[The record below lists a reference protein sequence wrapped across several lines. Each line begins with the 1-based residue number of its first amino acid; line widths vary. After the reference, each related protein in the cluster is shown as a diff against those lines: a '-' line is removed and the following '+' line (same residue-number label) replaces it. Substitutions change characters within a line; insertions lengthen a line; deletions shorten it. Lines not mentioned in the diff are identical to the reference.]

1 MKQALKLT
9 AFIALIFFSFQT
21 LQAQNWQYG
30 VKVDLNYATVQ
41 GNGLKNKLTLGY
53 GGGIWANYAITKK
66 IRFQPELSLA
76 QYNYTKSGDFDKY
89 YKNDVGRVGANEK
102 IRLANINMPLLLR
115 YDIIPW
121 VSVLAGPQIGV
132 AVFKDENLRKDGVSG
147 FKSTDIGI
155 VGGVQANLGSV
166 GIFGRFTQGLSDI
179 NNVSTKYKWN
189 SQRVEF
195 GLLLRV
201 K

>member
-53 GGGIWANYAITKK
+53 GGGIWANYAIK

-76 QYNYTKSGDFDKY
+76 QYNYTKSGDL
-89 YKNDVGRVGANEK
+89 
-102 IRLANINMPLLLR
+102 INI
-115 YDIIPW
+115 I
-121 VSVLAGPQIGV
+121 
-132 AVFKDENLRKDGVSG
+132 E
-147 FKSTDIGI
+147 
-155 VGGVQANLGSV
+155 
-166 GIFGRFTQGLSDI
+166 
-179 NNVSTKYKWN
+179 
-189 SQRVEF
+189 
-195 GLLLRV
+195 
-201 K
+201 

>member
-1 MKQALKLT
+1 MKQALKFT
-9 AFIALIFFSFQT
+9 AIIALIFFSFQT

-155 VGGVQANLGSV
+155 VGGVQANLGNV

>member
-9 AFIALIFFSFQT
+9 AIIALVFFSSQI
-21 LQAQNWQYG
+21 LLAQNWQYG

-41 GNGLKNKLTLGY
+41 GNGLKNKLNMGY
-53 GGGIWANYAITKK
+53 GGGVWANYAITKRFK
-66 IRFQPELSLA
+66 FQPELSLA
-76 QYNYTKSGDFDKY
+76 QYNYTKSDDFDKY

-102 IRLANINMPLLLR
+102 IRVANLNMPLLLR

-147 FKSTDIGI
+147 FKNPDIGI
-155 VGGVQANLGSV
+155 VGGLQANLGSV

-179 NNVSTKYKWN
+179 NNVSAKYKWN

-195 GLLLRV
+195 GLSLRV